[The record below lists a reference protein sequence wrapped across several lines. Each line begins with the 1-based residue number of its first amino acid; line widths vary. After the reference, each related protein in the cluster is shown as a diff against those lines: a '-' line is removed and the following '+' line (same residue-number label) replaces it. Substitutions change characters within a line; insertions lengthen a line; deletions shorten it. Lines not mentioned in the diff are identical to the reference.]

1 MRLHCVLY
9 SPVVALSFVLSR
21 FLFLRLIPFARGP
34 FANPNFSV
42 AATRLHTEV
51 DYKWKLLVR
60 PWALLPFALTA
71 ALVVRLATGL
81 W

>member
-1 MRLHCVLY
+1 LVCLAFYFLLILYFHCDAFCE
-9 SPVVALSFVLSR
+9 PFLSIS
-21 FLFLRLIPFARGP
+21 
-34 FANPNFSV
+34 
-42 AATRLHTEV
+42 AAFFPPEV

-71 ALVVRLATGL
+71 ALVVRLVTGL